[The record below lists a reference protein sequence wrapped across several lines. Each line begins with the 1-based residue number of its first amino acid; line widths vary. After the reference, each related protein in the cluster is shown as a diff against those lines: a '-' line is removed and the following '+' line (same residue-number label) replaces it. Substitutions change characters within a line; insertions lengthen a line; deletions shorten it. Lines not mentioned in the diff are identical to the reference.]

1 LTLAKDFE
9 SEIKQIKH
17 SIYKIGWYMRGSVNS
32 ETLFCDT
39 DLEDIDILNKIVE
52 ENIEA
57 SKKSGLNLI

>member
-1 LTLAKDFE
+1 
-9 SEIKQIKH
+9 
-17 SIYKIGWYMRGSVNS
+17 MRGSVNS
-32 ETLFCDT
+32 ETLFSNT